1 MNADTVSADT
11 TAPVDLYD
19 ETKLKGLR
27 RIIVWVIIVSLVIT
41 AGVGIATLLSGEM
54 GETQSKVLIT
64 TLAIAGFSVTALCH
78 LAVLN
83 RDVRVVGWAGIVSSA
98 LGLVAALMLIW
109 RTWDYEQQFIDQ
121 EFWDLIQKSFFVLL
135 ISALSFA
142 HANLMLL
149 LAHSTRR
156 WMRMALGANL
166 ILITL
171 VAVMV
176 IPVVISE
183 GEFPGA
189 LISDTYWR
197 LFGVVAIL
205 DALGT
210 IALPV
215 TTLIMRR
222 QHDGDHVAAP
232 VAASATSHI
241 VAVSLPT
248 ELSARVT
255 ERATAAG
262 VTPEQ
267 FVTDTV
273 AQALAQS
280 DS

>member
-1 MNADTVSADT
+1 MNADTASADI

-19 ETKLKGLR
+19 ESKLKGLR
-27 RIIVWVIIVSLVIT
+27 RIIVWVMVVSLVIT
-41 AGVGIATLLSGEM
+41 AAVGIGTLLTGEL

-78 LAVLN
+78 IAVLN
-83 RDVRVVGWAGIVSSA
+83 RDVRMVGWAGITSSA

-109 RTWDYEQQFIDQ
+109 RSWDYTDSNSEQAL
-121 EFWDLIQKSFFVLL
+121 WDFVLKAFAVL
-135 ISALSFA
+135 LVSALSFA

-149 LAHSTRR
+149 LSNSRRR

-166 ILITL
+166 VLITL

-176 IPVVISE
+176 IPPIVTN
-183 GEFPGA
+183 GEFPNA

-222 QHDGDHVAAP
+222 QHDDESVALKTAP
-232 VAASATSHI
+232 SALAAVAIT
-241 VAVSLPT
+241 LPAD
-248 ELSARVT
+248 LSAVVT
-255 ERATAAG
+255 ERAAAAG
-262 VTPEQ
+262 VTPAQ